1 MKNSSAEPTP
11 DTVSPQNINEICQN
25 QIDALFTLHYLMCA
39 HMKQP
44 DLLAGDLE
52 QMEMHLRNLASE
64 LCLKHGAI
72 DPDSLR
78 HS

>member
-1 MKNSSAEPTP
+1 MKEPSAEVLP
-11 DTVSPQNINEICQN
+11 DSESPQNINELCQN
-25 QIDALFTLHYLMCA
+25 QIDALFTLQYLMCA

-44 DLLAGDLE
+44 DLLSRDLE
-52 QMEMHLRNLASE
+52 QMEIHLRSLASE
-64 LCLKHGAI
+64 LCLKRDAI